1 MNTFAI
7 GENINNKEVCVKETF
22 DNLLSLTKEKLESRL
37 GVSQKKI
44 FGNPLKKMCMPLY
57 WNLQKIYISRGK

>member
-37 GVSQKKI
+37 GVSRKKD
-44 FGNPLKKMCMPLY
+44 FWK
-57 WNLQKIYISRGK
+57 SFEEDVHAA